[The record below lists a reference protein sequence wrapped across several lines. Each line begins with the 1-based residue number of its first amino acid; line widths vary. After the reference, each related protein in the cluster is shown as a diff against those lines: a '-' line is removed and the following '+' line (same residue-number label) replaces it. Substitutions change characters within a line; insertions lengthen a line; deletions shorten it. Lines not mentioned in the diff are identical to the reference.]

1 MKFSY
6 SRVGCYANCPYQYQ
20 LKYIDNLRTIPE
32 TNPDNALWLGLGLHK
47 GIETGSAELGVA
59 EYQSH
64 FNLITD
70 EIINYSLQLE
80 YQIPRV
86 IELLP
91 EGGEHEL
98 EIDTDDFKGFID
110 YVCGD
115 TLYDFKFSNNID
127 NYLQSPQLSIYKNK
141 LELVRPDIKINHLK
155 YVFVPKIQIRQKMKA
170 KPPETI
176 VEFRKRLKE
185 QLDTS
190 EIRVI
195 EVNYNSDSVAQFN
208 NCCQLLKDIKKFP
221 KNPTKLCGWCDFQE
235 YCESNSFTDYM
246 IIKNEG
252 EDKSMYKK
260 IWVYGSPFSGKTTL
274 ACGSPKH
281 FVLSTDGNAQYIT
294 KDYKLITD
302 EVTKNGRITLRKLA
316 WTVFKEEIERLEA
329 GSDYETIVVDLVE
342 DTYEMARLF
351 MYDKLGITHESD
363 DSFRAWDKVRTEY
376 LSTMR
381 RLINLPYNIVLI
393 SHEDTS
399 KDITKKSG
407 ENITAIKPNIND
419 KVANKLAGM
428 VALVGRTVVDGNNY
442 TLQIK
447 TDEVVFGGGRLG
459 INNVTVPN
467 NWKEVV
473 GLFDTKKEDKK

>member
-1 MKFSY
+1 MRFSY
-6 SRVGCYANCPYQYQ
+6 SRIGCFANCPYQYK
-20 LKYIDNLRTIPE
+20 LKYIDKLQTIPE
-32 TNPDNALWLGLGLHK
+32 TNADNALYLGLALHK
-47 GIETGSAELGVA
+47 GIETGSVEAGLN
-59 EYQSH
+59 EYRSH
-64 FNLITD
+64 FNIITD
-70 EIINYSLQLE
+70 EHINYLMQLE

-86 IELLP
+86 IDLLP
-91 EGGEHEL
+91 QGGEHEL
-98 EIDTDDFKGFID
+98 EIKTDDFVGYID

-127 NYLQSPQLSIYKNK
+127 NYLKSPQLSIYKHY

-155 YVFVPKIQIRQKMKA
+155 YVFVPKIAIRQKHKA
-170 KPPETI
+170 NPPETI
-176 VEFRKRLKE
+176 YEFRQRLQE
-185 QLDTS
+185 YLDAS
-190 EIRVI
+190 EIKVI
-195 EVNYNSDSVAQFN
+195 EVNYDNESISHFQG
-208 NCCQLLKDIKKFP
+208 CCQQLRLVKEFP
-221 KNPTKLCGWCDFQE
+221 KNNTKLCDWCDFKA
-235 YCESNSFTDYM
+235 YCESDGQIDYM
-246 IIKNEG
+246 IKKKEG
-252 EDKSMYKK
+252 ETDMFKK
-260 IWVYGSPFSGKTTL
+260 VWVYGSPFSGKTTL

-294 KDYKLITD
+294 DKFKLITD
-302 EVTKNGRITLRKLA
+302 EVTKNGRMTTRKLA
-316 WTVFKEEIERLEA
+316 WEVFKEEIEKLEG

-342 DTYEMARLF
+342 DTYEMARLY
-351 MYDKLGITHESD
+351 MYQKLGITHESD

-381 RLINLPYNIVLI
+381 RLINMPYNIVLI

-428 VALVGRTVVDGNNY
+428 VALVGRAVVDGNDY

-459 INNVTVPN
+459 INNIVIPN
-467 NWKEVV
+467 EWKEVV
-473 GLFDTKKEDKK
+473 GLFEKKNDKK